1 MKHTLIILFTAT
13 LLYPQISGKVI
24 DAETGEPIPS
34 VNIIAGEEGT
44 VTDERGQF
52 VLNAEIGSR
61 VIFSHI
67 AYEKI
72 RSKAPESFWK
82 VRMIAKV
89 LQGSAVVVTAGLK
102 DEQLQHSTSS
112 VTVIDNRQLNSAD
125 GSHFQDVMHDVSNLN
140 WAGGTSRPRYFQI
153 RGIGERSHYFA
164 EGPPNFSVGF
174 VIDDIDL
181 SGMGMTGLLYDLKQI
196 EVFKGPQSSVF
207 GPNAMAGL
215 ISMRSND
222 PQNRFLGAVNLTGG
236 TYATKRIGAMI
247 NIPMTDR
254 IALRVAY
261 QTSYE
266 DGFRTNVFLQRTDT
280 NKRQEAVLREKLFI
294 KANDNLNIT
303 LTVINT
309 ILDNNYD
316 AWAPDNNE
324 ELTTFSNDQ
333 GQDNQN
339 TNAFSLRS
347 HFNKNDLN
355 TTFIY
360 SKSKTNVVHSY
371 DGDWANNYYWEQ
383 APYNFNPNI
392 QGWYYEFFDETNRI
406 RTSNTTEARIQYK
419 KFILGLYFKELKE
432 TDDASGWMYGG
443 NAIASS
449 SEFIFDI
456 KALYSQYEEW
466 INNKLKIMGN
476 IRFEENHLNYTGTSF
491 GYDYYYELIEL
502 DPVAIEVIHNSI
514 GAKGVLQYLINKE
527 TNIYSSV
534 SQGYKA
540 GGVNQHP
547 YLAEKNRLYNPEN
560 ILNFE
565 VGMRS
570 YKKNS
575 IIRVTAFHA
584 QRNNQQVS
592 ISSQQLAGDPNS
604 FMFYTDNAASGTL
617 NGLEFEGKYRINTQM
632 NVSASLGI
640 INSKV
645 NAFYFFTDSLTN
657 IKQGDREPA
666 HAPKYSY
673 SLNVNYK
680 NKYGLFAHLN
690 FSAKDEFYFSDS
702 HNEISEPYQLLNGHI
717 GYDFGNWSVR
727 VWGKNILDVRYATRG
742 FYFGLEPIWNEELQ
756 DHEYP
761 DRKYISYGDPAH
773 FGMTLDY
780 EFD

>member
-1 MKHTLIILFTAT
+1 
-13 LLYPQISGKVI
+13 V
-24 DAETGEPIPS
+24 
-34 VNIIAGEEGT
+34 
-44 VTDERGQF
+44 
-52 VLNAEIGSR
+52 
-61 VIFSHI
+61 
-67 AYEKI
+67 
-72 RSKAPESFWK
+72 
-82 VRMIAKV
+82 
-89 LQGSAVVVTAGLK
+89 
-102 DEQLQHSTSS
+102 
-112 VTVIDNRQLNSAD
+112 
-125 GSHFQDVMHDVSNLN
+125 
-140 WAGGTSRPRYFQI
+140 
-153 RGIGERSHYFA
+153 
-164 EGPPNFSVGF
+164 
-174 VIDDIDL
+174 
-181 SGMGMTGLLYDLKQI
+181 
-196 EVFKGPQSSVF
+196 
-207 GPNAMAGL
+207 
-215 ISMRSND
+215 
-222 PQNRFLGAVNLTGG
+222 
-236 TYATKRIGAMI
+236 
-247 NIPMTDR
+247 
-254 IALRVAY
+254 
-261 QTSYE
+261 
-266 DGFRTNVFLQRTDT
+266 FRTNVFLQRTDT

-547 YLAEKNRLYNPEN
+547 YLAEKNRLYDPEN

-657 IKQGDREPA
+657 TKQGDREPA

-742 FYFGLEPIWNEELQ
+742 FYFGLEPIWNEEHQ

-761 DRKYISYGDPAH
+761 DKKYISYGDPAH
-773 FGMTLDY
+773 FGMTLNY